1 MAATGSAEN
10 GGKLGNRAGLILVSS
25 IAYAAIMSPAPG
37 ISKVN
42 QMVGGDSRFIARTK
56 ERTAFVLQVGSLLKF
71 LTEFTVDDT
80 RSPTV

>member
-37 ISKVN
+37 ISKVIKWWAETRASLR
-42 QMVGGDSRFIARTK
+42 GRKK
-56 ERTAFVLQVGSLLKF
+56 ERLSSC
-71 LTEFTVDDT
+71 
-80 RSPTV
+80 R